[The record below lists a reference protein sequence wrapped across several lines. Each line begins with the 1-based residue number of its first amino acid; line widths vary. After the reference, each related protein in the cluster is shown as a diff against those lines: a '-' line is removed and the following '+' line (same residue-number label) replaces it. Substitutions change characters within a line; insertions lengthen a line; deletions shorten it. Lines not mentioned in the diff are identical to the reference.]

1 MKDDLN
7 ILRWLD
13 TAVSG
18 IRFGPDR
25 AEVRQELLEHLEDKT
40 LDLQRVFPDIPEEEA
55 RERALSAMGDAE
67 ELKVSLAKIHRP
79 WLGWLWTASRIPAI
93 FMLSLVGIYLLFWLV
108 MIPLSMWDQEARLT
122 MFGQKETVWS
132 REVREQSVP
141 LEPAPERPVVDG
153 CLLTMERAWL
163 VEEGAVYPEDK
174 QPTEGLTLQA
184 EISVQIGRAHV

>member
-122 MFGQKETVWS
+122 MVGQKETVWS
-132 REVREQSVP
+132 P
-141 LEPAPERPVVDG
+141 WWTAA
-153 CLLTMERAWL
+153 C
-163 VEEGAVYPEDK
+163 
-174 QPTEGLTLQA
+174 
-184 EISVQIGRAHV
+184 